1 MNTQIIIFTDLDG
14 TLLDTKTFKFDQISQ
29 YVKYLISIGVM
40 IIPNSSKTED
50 EILDFIDELG
60 VNLSFISENG
70 SAIHNL
76 DLINKNLPKKII
88 LSRNK
93 DEIFKIFK
101 EKISLKYQS
110 KLQLISNLSLNEK
123 LEIFGLPKSKL
134 DLSMNRNYTIPLKF
148 LGNIEDKENI
158 INNLMK
164 IGLFYLSYN

>member
-70 SAIHNL
+70 
-76 DLINKNLPKKII
+76 
-88 LSRNK
+88 
-93 DEIFKIFK
+93 
-101 EKISLKYQS
+101 
-110 KLQLISNLSLNEK
+110 
-123 LEIFGLPKSKL
+123 
-134 DLSMNRNYTIPLKF
+134 
-148 LGNIEDKENI
+148 
-158 INNLMK
+158 
-164 IGLFYLSYN
+164 